1 MQIRY
6 CGYWFKQ
13 LILISVFYIRDKR
26 FVISPKQRISNR
38 RIAIVEAGEHVTEL
52 GCCKIVKVKQCFPQE
67 KKLNFS
73 VTFSRWRD
81 KEICNQMFKVYESP
95 SVGTQDTN
103 LELIV
108 TKYKCEMGL
117 NIVASLRSV
126 KAGFRDP
133 EFHQI
138 AVKLRQSRR
147 WSVLRWRLEMFSFKW
162 HIAKNLVISL
172 NKYAKRSRVGIWLY

>member
-1 MQIRY
+1 
-6 CGYWFKQ
+6 
-13 LILISVFYIRDKR
+13 
-26 FVISPKQRISNR
+26 
-38 RIAIVEAGEHVTEL
+38 
-52 GCCKIVKVKQCFPQE
+52 
-67 KKLNFS
+67 
-73 VTFSRWRD
+73 
-81 KEICNQMFKVYESP
+81 MFKVYESP

-147 WSVLRWRLEMFSFKW
+147 
-162 HIAKNLVISL
+162 
-172 NKYAKRSRVGIWLY
+172 